1 MSGKVGSEPM
11 ILCRHCEVE
20 IEQTGQGYWVDAEMY
35 LPYCRKLANLKEVPL
50 FHEPLV
56 AGPQVSG

>member
-1 MSGKVGSEPM
+1 M

-35 LPYCRKLANLKEVPL
+35 LPYCRKLANPGEARRLACVR
-50 FHEPLV
+50 
-56 AGPQVSG
+56 

>member
-1 MSGKVGSEPM
+1 M

-35 LPYCRKLANLKEVPL
+35 LPYCRKLSNLKEVPL